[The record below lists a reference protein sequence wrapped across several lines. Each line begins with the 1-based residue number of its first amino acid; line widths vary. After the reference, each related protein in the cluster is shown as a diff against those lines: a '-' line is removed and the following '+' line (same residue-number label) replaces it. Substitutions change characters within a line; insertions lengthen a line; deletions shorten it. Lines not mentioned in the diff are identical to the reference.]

1 MKKFTCVMLMIA
13 VALGLFGAVSPS
25 PAVAADLKPVVT
37 VSFAGYEEVR
47 ANIEAIG
54 KLGGNDKLA
63 SGLEGMLAMMTQGK
77 GLAGLDKK
85 APWGAVVQIVDGMP
99 AWFVFV
105 PVSDLK
111 QFMETAKASP
121 VGQGITESDGVYEIA
136 TPTGQTMY
144 VAQKGKIAAIVQD
157 KAALEGVPEDP
168 TPLLGDLPQKYLI
181 AVRVSVKNV
190 PEGQRD
196 MALGFMSMAM
206 QQSMQ
211 RMEDETDEQFALR
224 EKTNKRTME
233 QMTMIVKET
242 DELVLG
248 LNVDRKTNKVS
259 LDLEIVGAE
268 GSKWATE
275 LSKAK
280 PGKSNLVG
288 FGLPNAALVA
298 NAVGVMTDED
308 VDNAKDTLKVFHDR
322 LVSEVSKQELTEEQ
336 MKLAKEM
343 LDEALGI
350 AEKNLETKKSDIGM
364 ALCLEPS
371 AVTLVAGAAVVDG
384 KPIENLVKKFL
395 DAAKAE
401 EPAVADLVKFN
412 AEEYK
417 GIRFHTLSVPTP
429 PDAEMLKPFVGDTID
444 VVLGVSDKQA
454 FLAAGRDAAKVLKE
468 VIDKSQ
474 ADAGKDVLPLQ
485 MSVSAL
491 QIAKFVAAV
500 APDDETKE
508 KAQGVATMLE
518 QASGKDH
525 VLITAE
531 SITNGSR
538 LHIELEEGFM
548 KMLGA
553 ASSMTGGMGG
563 MGAPQ
568 P

>member
-1 MKKFTCVMLMIA
+1 MLMIA
-13 VALGLFGAVSPS
+13 VTLGLFGAISPS

-85 APWGAVVQIVDGMP
+85 APWGAVVQLVDGQP
-99 AWFVFV
+99 AWFVFL
-105 PVSDLK
+105 PISDLK

-136 TPTGQTMY
+136 TPNGETMY
-144 VAQKGKIAAIVQD
+144 VAQKGKIAALVQD

-168 TPLLGDLPQKYLI
+168 TPLLGDLPQKYLV
-181 AVRVSVKNV
+181 AVRASVKNV
-190 PEGQRD
+190 PEAQRD
-196 MALGFMSMAM
+196 MLLGLISMGM

-233 QMTMIVKET
+233 QLTMVVKET
-242 DELVLG
+242 EDVLLG
-248 LNVDRKTNKVS
+248 LNVNRETNKVA
-259 LDLEIVGAE
+259 LDLEITGTE

-288 FGLPNAALVA
+288 FGLPNAAVVA

-343 LDEALGI
+343 LDEALAI
-350 AEKNLETKKSDIGM
+350 AEKNLETKTSDIGM
-364 ALCLEPS
+364 AVCLEPS

-395 DAAKAE
+395 DAAKEE
-401 EPAVADLVKFN
+401 EPAVADMMKFN
-412 AEEYK
+412 AETYK

-429 PDAEMLKPFVGDTID
+429 PDAEAMKPFVGDTID
-444 VVLGVSDKQA
+444 VVLGVGDNQA
-454 FLAAGRDAAKVLKE
+454 FVAAGRDAAKVLKE
-468 VIDKSQ
+468 VIDKAQ
-474 ADAGKDVLPLQ
+474 ADAGKEVLPLQ

-500 APDDETKE
+500 APDDETKG
-508 KAQGVATMLE
+508 KAQGVAAMLE
-518 QASGKDH
+518 QSGGKDH
-525 VLITAE
+525 VLVTAD
-531 SITNGSR
+531 SITNGTR
-538 LHIELEEGFM
+538 VHIELEEGFM

-553 ASSMTGGMGG
+553 ASNMTGGMGG
-563 MGAPQ
+563 MGGPQ